1 MMNKKKF
8 ELWILEQFKQSY
20 KDFPVGEIKD
30 SESPD
35 FLIQTKDKIVGIE
48 LAEIFQDSHLG
59 KDSKLKQQEVVQ
71 GKFGDT
77 LLKLL
82 TSKLERKTG
91 FMLSIEFSIHNNFT
105 IKQIQELGDQCW
117 SECMEFI
124 WNSNGGNVRIVNNG
138 ENFPK
143 EINSIFIQMSKA
155 DYEPMYCNSQG
166 GVVQTLR
173 YEHIER
179 TLQNHEKAL
188 KKYKTCDEYWLII
201 REGNYYAGSF
211 SDIEIN
217 IETPINSSFNKVFI
231 LRTRPSS
238 NVPLIILK

>member
-1 MMNKKKF
+1 MNKKKY

-20 KDFPVGEIKD
+20 NHFPLGTPEH

-48 LAEIFQDSHLG
+48 IAEIFQDSHLG
-59 KDSKLKQQEVVQ
+59 KDSKLKQREVVH

-77 LLKLL
+77 LLKIL
-82 TSKLERKTG
+82 TSKLERKTA

-105 IKQIQELGDQCW
+105 IKQIQGLVDQCW
-117 SECMEFI
+117 IECMEFL
-124 WNSNGGNVRIVNNG
+124 WNNSGGNMRIVNNG
-138 ENFPK
+138 ENLPK
-143 EINSIFIQMSKA
+143 EINSIFILMLKT
-155 DYEPMYCNSQG
+155 DGEPMHCNSQG
-166 GVVQTLR
+166 GIVHTLS
-173 YEHIER
+173 YEHIES
-179 TLQNHEKAL
+179 TLQKHEKAL
-188 KKYKTCDEYWLII
+188 KKYKNCDEYWLII

-217 IETPINSSFNKVFI
+217 IETPINSSFDKVFI

-238 NVPLIILK
+238 NIPIIILK